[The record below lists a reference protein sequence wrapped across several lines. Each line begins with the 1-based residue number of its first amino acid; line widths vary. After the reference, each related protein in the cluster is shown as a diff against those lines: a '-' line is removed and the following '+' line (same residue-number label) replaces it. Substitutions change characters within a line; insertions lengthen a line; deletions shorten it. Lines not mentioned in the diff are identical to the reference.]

1 MTTFTA
7 YFIPCDIEVQVRL
20 GDDEELTADN
30 VTCPAL
36 EDGCRLGACPL
47 ARLSPRQ
54 LRNQIDF
61 LPPSDEGGQN
71 RDLRESARLIETA
84 RRRAVAREAARH
96 RRWSLGEGPR

>member
-7 YFIPCDIEVQVRL
+7 YCVPCDIQVQVRM
-20 GDDEELTADN
+20 EEGEEITAEN

-36 EDGCRLGACPL
+36 EDGCRIGACPL

-61 LPPSDEGGQN
+61 LPPSDEERQE
-71 RDLRESARLIETA
+71 RDLQESARLIETA

-96 RRWSLGEGPR
+96 RRWSLAEGPR